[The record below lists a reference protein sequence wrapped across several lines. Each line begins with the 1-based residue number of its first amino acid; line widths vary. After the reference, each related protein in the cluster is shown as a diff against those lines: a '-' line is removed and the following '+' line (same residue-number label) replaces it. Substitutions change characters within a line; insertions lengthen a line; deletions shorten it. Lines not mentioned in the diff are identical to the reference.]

1 MEAFRLEDIDSFEV
15 LDNTEPVYDITVED
29 NHNYFLHTNSYP
41 ILVHN
46 SGKSVFVSQKI
57 CMRFLTEDNHKF
69 LVIRN
74 TATSIKDSVYQ
85 ELLNT
90 LRDWGQLYRIQ
101 INKSE
106 HRITLDNGN
115 EIICKGLD
123 DEQKIKSIS
132 GITGMW
138 IEEATELKEDA
149 FDQLN
154 LRIRG
159 DKDNYIQYILSFN
172 PISEDHW
179 LKRRFIDT
187 DNPDVTFVHTTYKDN
202 FFLDDEYKRVLEEY
216 KQTNSLYY
224 QVYCLGD
231 WGIVDTSNKFLYAF
245 DQEKHVKKC
254 EYDKNLVV
262 KLSFDFNIEPF
273 AVQVYQCPDRET
285 INFIDKVRL
294 NDSDIYQ
301 VCDQIRAK
309 YPNNHLIVTGDAS
322 GNNRTGTTRGK
333 TSYWQIIKKELQ
345 LSNPQIKLR
354 SKNIGLIESRVL
366 CNSALQH
373 KNINIDPSM
382 KELIYDCKYSKV
394 DQQGVLESKLKM
406 IKDRNKNKQDDF
418 DGFRYALDAEWPE
431 LIYRPKKR

>member
-1 MEAFRLEDIDSFEV
+1 MLQRTVEI
-15 LDNTEPVYDITVED
+15 NPVYDE
-29 NHNYFLHTNSYP
+29 YFENKSRFLIFYGGAG
-41 ILVHN
+41 
-46 SGKSVFVSQKI
+46 SGKSVFVAQKI
-57 CMRFLTEDNHKF
+57 CKRFLSEDNHKF

-74 TATSIKDSVYQ
+74 TATSIKDSVFE
-85 ELLNT
+85 ELKNT
-90 LRDWGQLYRIQ
+90 LSDWGQLYRVQ
-101 INKSE
+101 INKAE

-115 EIICKGLD
+115 QIICKGLD
-123 DEQKIKSIS
+123 DQEKIKSIH

-138 IEEATELKEDA
+138 IEEATEIKEDA

-159 DKDNYIQYILSFN
+159 EKDNYVQYILSFN
-172 PISEDHW
+172 PVSEDHW
-179 LKRRFIDT
+179 LKRRFIET
-187 DNPDVTFVHTTYKDN
+187 NNQDVTFVHTTYHDN
-202 FFLDDEYKRVLEEY
+202 HFLDDEYKRVLEEY
-216 KQTNSLYY
+216 KETNSLYY

-231 WGIVDTSNKFLYAF
+231 WGVVDTSNKFLYAF
-245 DQEKHVKKC
+245 DQEKHVNKC

-322 GNNRTGTTRGK
+322 GKNRTGTTRGK

-354 SKNIGLIESRVL
+354 SKNLGLIESRVL

-373 KNINIDPSM
+373 KTINIDPSM

-394 DQQGVLESKLKM
+394 DQKGILEDRLKM

-418 DGFRYALDAEWPE
+418 DGFRYAIDAEWPE

>member
-1 MEAFRLEDIDSFEV
+1 
-15 LDNTEPVYDITVED
+15 
-29 NHNYFLHTNSYP
+29 
-41 ILVHN
+41 
-46 SGKSVFVSQKI
+46 
-57 CMRFLTEDNHKF
+57 
-69 LVIRN
+69 
-74 TATSIKDSVYQ
+74 
-85 ELLNT
+85 
-90 LRDWGQLYRIQ
+90 
-101 INKSE
+101 
-106 HRITLDNGN
+106 
-115 EIICKGLD
+115 
-123 DEQKIKSIS
+123 
-132 GITGMW
+132 
-138 IEEATELKEDA
+138 
-149 FDQLN
+149 
-154 LRIRG
+154 
-159 DKDNYIQYILSFN
+159 
-172 PISEDHW
+172 
-179 LKRRFIDT
+179 
-187 DNPDVTFVHTTYKDN
+187 
-202 FFLDDEYKRVLEEY
+202 
-216 KQTNSLYY
+216 
-224 QVYCLGD
+224 
-231 WGIVDTSNKFLYAF
+231 
-245 DQEKHVKKC
+245 
-254 EYDKNLVV
+254 
-262 KLSFDFNIEPF
+262 LSFDFNIEPF

>member
-1 MEAFRLEDIDSFEV
+1 MLTKRV
-15 LDNTEPVYDITVED
+15 KTNKVYKKYY
-29 NHNYFLHTNSYP
+29 NNQSRFLIFYGGAG
-41 ILVHN
+41 
-46 SGKSVFVSQKI
+46 SGKSVFVTQKI
-57 CMRFLTEDNHKF
+57 CRRFLSEDNHKF

-85 ELLNT
+85 ELINT

-159 DKDNYIQYILSFN
+159 EKDNYIQYILSFN

-187 DNPDVTFVHTTYKDN
+187 DSSDVTFVHTTYKDN

>member
-1 MEAFRLEDIDSFEV
+1 MLTKRV
-15 LDNTEPVYDITVED
+15 KTNKVYKKYY
-29 NHNYFLHTNSYP
+29 NNQSRFLIFYGGAG
-41 ILVHN
+41 
-46 SGKSVFVSQKI
+46 SGKSVFVTQKI
-57 CMRFLTEDNHKF
+57 CRRFLSEDNHKF

-159 DKDNYIQYILSFN
+159 EKDNYIQYILSFN

-187 DNPDVTFVHTTYKDN
+187 DSSRRY
-202 FFLDDEYKRVLEEY
+202 LCSY
-216 KQTNSLYY
+216 
-224 QVYCLGD
+224 
-231 WGIVDTSNKFLYAF
+231 
-245 DQEKHVKKC
+245 
-254 EYDKNLVV
+254 NL
-262 KLSFDFNIEPF
+262 
-273 AVQVYQCPDRET
+273 
-285 INFIDKVRL
+285 
-294 NDSDIYQ
+294 
-301 VCDQIRAK
+301 
-309 YPNNHLIVTGDAS
+309 
-322 GNNRTGTTRGK
+322 
-333 TSYWQIIKKELQ
+333 
-345 LSNPQIKLR
+345 
-354 SKNIGLIESRVL
+354 
-366 CNSALQH
+366 
-373 KNINIDPSM
+373 
-382 KELIYDCKYSKV
+382 
-394 DQQGVLESKLKM
+394 QG
-406 IKDRNKNKQDDF
+406 
-418 DGFRYALDAEWPE
+418 
-431 LIYRPKKR
+431 